1 MRAAL
6 TVFGLAIAVVASAC
20 SAPPQTGP
28 TEARND
34 GDLPRVVRLVGSTGS
49 VDLAVPA
56 HSLVRLNAPASIGTV
71 GSAWMTYEDC
81 AFKGGQ
87 NYGDGTNGRASFEA
101 GGLLVFGS
109 SMSFSGTTGWV
120 GTTPPPAPDAATT
133 TVCASVPT
141 PPLWGQPTT

>member
-6 TVFGLAIAVVASAC
+6 IGFGLAIAVVATAC
-20 SAPPQTGP
+20 SASPATAP

-34 GDLPRVVRLVGSTGS
+34 GDLPRIVRLVGSTGS

-56 HSLVRLNAPASIGTV
+56 HGLVRLNAPASIGTV
-71 GSAWMTYEDC
+71 REAWMTYEDC
-81 AFKGGQ
+81 AFKGGGQ
-87 NYGDGTNGRASFEA
+87 IYGDGTNGRAAFEA
-101 GGLLVFGS
+101 GGLLVFDS

-120 GTTPPPAPDAATT
+120 GTTPPPAPDAEPA

-141 PPLWGQPTT
+141 PISWSSR